1 MPDAIQALK
10 TYADSHEPLYQK
22 AYRSRLTRLAT
33 PLLYMVAIPERLIR
47 ERFDNGPVRS
57 SAARDL
63 YDACTGI
70 MAASSAKDRE
80 LFLAKIEAIIV
91 ERIQDDGSIPT
102 NEKYLLYGPSK
113 VLLNLALAAYAA
125 VIQHLIALPH
135 TELTGQTKDRMRG
148 WHLCTDIIQVA
159 ADESLTLESLA
170 LVNKSFLKPNEIVL
184 QPSKNGT
191 TIHVY
196 WASLGDVNKISIDK
210 ADFSAP
216 FFQDLAAIPSRQFT
230 RIERWLSIADPE
242 RLEPGII
249 VIRKENHIHD
259 NLYFAKAY
267 WSFDNKIVNAYLNL
281 EAGYLTAIKT
291 PTTDAGELKKIS
303 AKVGYNRHVN
313 QHLIDEIMWL
323 RGEYT
328 YSQSS
333 FSIRPFARYQDNAI
347 ETATAPVAPMLC
359 VASQNGKAME
369 REDIELMNV
378 TPSASNTTC
387 PENANR
393 FNNSNR

>member
-10 TYADSHEPLYQK
+10 NYADSHEPLYQK
-22 AYRSRLTRLAT
+22 TYRSRSTLTRLAT

-63 YDACTGI
+63 YDACTKI
-70 MAASSAKDRE
+70 MTASNAKDCE
-80 LFLAKIEAIIV
+80 QLLAVIEAIIV
-91 ERIQDDGSIPT
+91 ERIQDDGSSPT

-113 VLLNLALAAYAA
+113 VLLNLALAAHAA

-135 TELTGQTKDRMRG
+135 TELTGLTKDRMKG
-148 WHLCTDIIQVA
+148 WHHCTDIIQVA
-159 ADESLTLESLA
+159 AGESLD
-170 LVNKSFLKPNEIVL
+170 LVNKSAPKHNEILL
-184 QPSKNGT
+184 QPSENGT

-196 WASLGDVNKISIDK
+196 WAPSLNNAVEKISIDK
-210 ADFSAP
+210 TVFSAA

-242 RLEPGII
+242 SLEPGII

-259 NLYFAKAY
+259 NLYFARAY

-281 EAGYLTAIKT
+281 KAGYLTAIKT
-291 PTTDAGELKKIS
+291 PMTDAAELKKIS

-323 RGEYT
+323 RGECT
-328 YSQSS
+328 YSGPS
-333 FSIRPFARYQDNAI
+333 SIRPFARDQDKAI
-347 ETATAPVAPMLC
+347 APVASMLS
-359 VASQNGKAME
+359 VASQNGK
-369 REDIELMNV
+369 RVDIELTDV
-378 TPSASNTTC
+378 TLDASDATQTTSTHFSTKLSSGSVK
-387 PENANR
+387 E
-393 FNNSNR
+393 